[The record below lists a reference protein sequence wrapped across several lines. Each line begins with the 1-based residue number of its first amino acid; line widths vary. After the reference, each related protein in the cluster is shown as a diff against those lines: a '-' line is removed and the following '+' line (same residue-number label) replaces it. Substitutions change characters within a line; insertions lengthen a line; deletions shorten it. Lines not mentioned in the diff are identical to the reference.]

1 MSPRERIAGKGR
13 TMLTAIVAVV
23 LLLVVAG
30 VAGYFYLSRSL
41 EVKPEERAPEKI
53 VIVVNPIPRDRV
65 EAEARELESFLES
78 RLGVD
83 VELYFPTSIAAIV
96 ESLRF
101 GHAHVALGV
110 GTLPASLA
118 LFVADVEMLL
128 AEVRDVVIDNV
139 NVAAPYYYSY
149 WIVLKDSPY
158 KGLEELR
165 GRKVCFPSE
174 LSTSGYVFPMYRL
187 VELGYLKPVVD
198 PRQFFGEVVFAGS
211 YAACWE
217 SLKKGHVDVTI
228 MAGDVPLRL
237 YWEAM
242 NNSRVLEKQG
252 PVPAHVVLVSK
263 NLPEDFKR
271 KIKSALI
278 ELNNRPD
285 LMRKFVSAIFVKFE
299 ERSAEEHL
307 KPLMDA
313 LEATGLKDRYL
324 RGS

>member
-1 MSPRERIAGKGR
+1 MSG
-13 TMLTAIVAVV
+13 
-23 LLLVVAG
+23 
-30 VAGYFYLSRSL
+30 
-41 EVKPEERAPEKI
+41 KI

-78 RLGVD
+78 KLGVD

-101 GHAHVALGV
+101 EHAHVALGV
-110 GTLPASLA
+110 GSLPAALA

-128 AEVRDVVIDNV
+128 VEVRDVVIDGV
-139 NVAAPYYYSY
+139 NAAAPYYYSY

-158 KGLEELR
+158 GSLEDLR
-165 GRKVCFPSE
+165 GKRVCFPSE
-174 LSTSGYVFPMYRL
+174 LSTSGYIFPVYRL
-187 VELGYLKPVVD
+187 MELGYIKPVAD

-211 YAACWE
+211 YGACWE

-228 MAGDVPLRL
+228 MAGDVPLSL

-263 NLPEDFKR
+263 NLPENLKG
-271 KIKSALI
+271 KIKRALI

-299 ERSAEEHL
+299 ERSVEEHL

-313 LEATGLKDRYL
+313 LEATGLKDKYIK
-324 RGS
+324 ST